1 MSNKIGRNAPCP
13 CGSGKKYKACC
24 MQKSQPA
31 ETERMVTPQFRFR
44 PGSYGDV
51 GQFVPSIACLKQL
64 APNNWSHH
72 FVLVKPT
79 EQHSEEDDA
88 AEIAEADLANAF
100 LRKEQIGS
108 ELAVAE
114 YLKSQDYVKVSDFR
128 IVRSG
133 GETGWRN
140 LNKPLS
146 DDLMGYS
153 AYDPIEECYEYN
165 ENECYVSDSP
175 ESLQR
180 FLAGAMLPSADYR
193 IDAVRIS
200 DFLKDYGCSCGSYAL
215 EPEALRRFE
224 RTATSN
230 GFEYEVEAYEDY
242 GADIEPKIFIVN
254 FRQWQNSDDE
264 V

>member
-24 MQKSQPA
+24 MNKSQPA
-31 ETERMVTPQFRFR
+31 ETERVVTPQFRFK

-79 EQHSEEDDA
+79 EQHSKENDA

-100 LRKEQIGS
+100 LRKEQTGS
-108 ELAVAE
+108 DLAVAE

-128 IVRSG
+128 IVQSG
-133 GETGWRN
+133 GEMGWRN

-146 DDLMGYS
+146 DDLIGYS
-153 AYDPIEECYEYN
+153 AFDPGEDCYEYN
-165 ENECYVSDSP
+165 ENECYVADSP
-175 ESLQR
+175 ESLKK
-180 FLAGAMLPSADYR
+180 FLANAMLPVGDYR
-193 IDAVRIS
+193 IDEVRIS

-215 EPEALRRFE
+215 EPEALKRFE
-224 RTATSN
+224 QTAASH
-230 GFEYEVEAYEDY
+230 GFEYEVEPYEDY
-242 GADIEPKIFIVN
+242 GGPVEPKIFIVN
-254 FRQWQNSDDE
+254 FSGWQRSEDE
-264 V
+264 M

>member
-31 ETERMVTPQFRFR
+31 ETERMVTPQFRFK

-79 EQHSEEDDA
+79 AQHSEEDDA
-88 AEIAEADLANAF
+88 SEIAEADLANAF

-146 DDLMGYS
+146 DDLIGYS

-165 ENECYVSDSP
+165 ENECYVADSP

-180 FLAGAMLPSADYR
+180 FLAGAMFSAEDYR
-193 IDAVRIS
+193 IEPVRIS
-200 DFLKDYGCSCGSYAL
+200 DFLRDYGCSCGSYAL
-215 EPEALRRFE
+215 EPEALKRFE

-230 GFEYEVEAYEDY
+230 GFEYDVEPYEDY
-242 GADIEPKIFIVN
+242 GVAVEPKIFIVN
-254 FRQWQNSDDE
+254 FSDWQRSENE
-264 V
+264 

>member
-31 ETERMVTPQFRFR
+31 ETERMVTPQFRFK

-133 GETGWRN
+133 DETGWRN

-146 DDLMGYS
+146 DDLIGYS

-165 ENECYVSDSP
+165 ENECYVADSP

-180 FLAGAMLPSADYR
+180 FLAGAMFSAEDYR
-193 IDAVRIS
+193 IEPVRIS
-200 DFLKDYGCSCGSYAL
+200 DFLRDYGCSCGSYAL
-215 EPEALRRFE
+215 EPEALKRFE

-230 GFEYEVEAYEDY
+230 GFEYDVEPYEDF
-242 GADIEPKIFIVN
+242 GVAVEPKIFILN
-254 FRQWQNSDDE
+254 FSDWQRSEDE
-264 V
+264 I